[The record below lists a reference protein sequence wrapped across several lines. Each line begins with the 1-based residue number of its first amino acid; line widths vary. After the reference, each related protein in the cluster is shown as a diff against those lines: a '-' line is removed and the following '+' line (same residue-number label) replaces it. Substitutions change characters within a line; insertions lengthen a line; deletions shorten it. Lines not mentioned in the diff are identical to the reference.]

1 MLVAGTYVPT
11 DTSEEGQA
19 RGLQLFSSWT
29 PPSGFEFL
37 SHYTRLTGGGLF
49 VAETD
54 SVGTAIAAM
63 TPFTPYFDFEVTPVV
78 PVEEGVEIMSG
89 TMAFWASVE

>member
-11 DTSEEGQA
+11 DTSEAGQA
-19 RGLQLFSSWT
+19 RALQLFSSWT
-29 PPSGFEFL
+29 PPAGFEFL

-49 VAETD
+49 VAEAD

-63 TPFTPYFDFEVTPVV
+63 APFTPYFDFDVTPVV
-78 PVEEGVEIMSG
+78 PVEEGVEIEG
-89 TMAFWASVE
+89 GAIAFWASVE